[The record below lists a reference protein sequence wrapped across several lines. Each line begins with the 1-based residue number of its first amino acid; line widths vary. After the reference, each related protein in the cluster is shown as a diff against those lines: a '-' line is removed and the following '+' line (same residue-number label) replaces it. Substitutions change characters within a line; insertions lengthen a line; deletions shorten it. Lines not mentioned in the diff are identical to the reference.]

1 MLVLRGF
8 VKSDKEVIAE
18 ALGGSEKAYA
28 TLTSLYRQ
36 RIYRFIRRRV
46 LNDAEAEELTQDV
59 FLYAYKELAAFKGDC
74 ALYTWLC
81 TIAHR
86 KALRHPFNDS
96 QSTIDIVDVVTP
108 ESLLT
113 IKQSVE
119 QVTSICDTLPS
130 KQRRALLLKEYDGL
144 PYIEIAAILG
154 CSPLYAKKLVWK
166 AKKTIRRE
174 MNDK

>member
-1 MLVLRGF
+1 M
-8 VKSDKEVIAE
+8 KSDKEIIAE
-18 ALGGSEKAYA
+18 ALGGSEKAYT

-46 LNDAEAEELTQDV
+46 LNDAEAEELTQEV

-86 KALRHPFNDS
+86 KALRHPFSDP
-96 QSTIDIVDVVTP
+96 QSTIEGVEVVTP
-108 ESLLT
+108 ESLLAV
-113 IKQSVE
+113 KQKIE
-119 QVTSICDTLPS
+119 GVTAICDTLPN

-144 PYIEIAAILG
+144 PYMEIGAILG

-166 AKKTIRRE
+166 AKRTIRKE